1 MRRTEEILEFD
12 KIKEKWAQLALTEAA
27 KGRIMGQEPCL
38 SETELALRQQET
50 TEARTLLEQEGT
62 PPLVSMEGIDT
73 LLAVAGR
80 GDCLTAAQ
88 LEQIES
94 ALTAVKRLK
103 DYLDRGKALELS
115 LPYYEENLDGLADI
129 RDAIHVQIRSGR
141 VDDYASKLLHGI
153 RADIQRTKERMKEKA
168 DGIMKSHK
176 ECMSDSYS
184 TFRNGRLC
192 VPVKKEYKFRIS
204 GSVIDKSATG
214 STLFIEPA
222 AVAKHSE
229 ELSLLM
235 IDEENEERRILY
247 TLTAQVA
254 ESGEAMAQNLRTMEK
269 LDFIFSKGK
278 LSMELHGTR
287 PRINTGRRILLKEA
301 RHPLMDRETCVPQD
315 FRIGNDYRG
324 IVITGPNTGGKTVAI
339 KTVAL
344 SCMMAQCGLHVSCRE
359 ADICMNSS
367 FLCDIGDGQNL
378 SENLSTFSAHITN
391 VLDILREVGPESL
404 VVMDELGSGTDP
416 AEGMGIA
423 VAIMEELKKSGCL
436 FLVTTHY
443 PEVKEYAAAAEGLI
457 NARMTF
463 DRESLQPTYQMVIGE
478 AGESCAF
485 YIAARLGMPE
495 HMLRTAARTA
505 YGTGIPTGGPRG
517 AEGDP
522 RRPEQVAADRD
533 KEDGREE
540 EAGREKAAGRD
551 KEVGRE
557 KAAGREKEAD
567 REEVAGRD
575 KEPVGEKAAD
585 SERKSGPPM
594 QEDGKAAA
602 RNTPEEPGEEWERHL
617 PKTEQMERFGQ
628 QPERAFRPKIQK
640 KKEPSHRQDLSAK
653 FRLGDSVM
661 IYPDK
666 KIGIVCEPVN
676 EKGVLR
682 VQLPDRKIWIN
693 HKRVKLH
700 VAADELYPEGY
711 DFSIVFD
718 SVENRKLRHQMDR
731 KFVEEGIVLQE
742 E

>member
-1 MRRTEEILEFD
+1 MRKTEEILEFD
-12 KIKEKWAQLALTEAA
+12 KIKEKWAQLALTEGA
-27 KGRIMGQEPCL
+27 KEKIMEQEPCL

-50 TEARTLLEQEGT
+50 TEARTLLEREGT
-62 PPLVSMEGIDT
+62 PPLVSMEGIGT
-73 LLAVAGR
+73 LVAVAQR

-88 LEQIES
+88 LEQIEFS
-94 ALTAVKRLK
+94 LTAVRRLK
-103 DYLDRGKALELS
+103 EYLNRGKELELS
-115 LPYYEENLDGLADI
+115 LPYYEENLDNLADI

-141 VDDYASKLLHGI
+141 VDDYASKLLHTI
-153 RADIQRTKERMKEKA
+153 RTDIQRTKERMKEKA
-168 DGIMKSHK
+168 DAVMKSHK

-184 TFRNGRLC
+184 TFRSGRLC

-204 GSVIDKSATG
+204 GSVIDKSSTG

-229 ELSLLM
+229 ELSLLL

-247 TLTAQVA
+247 TLTAMVA
-254 ESGEAMAQNLRTMEK
+254 DNGEAMARNLKTMEK

-278 LSMELHGTR
+278 LSMDLRGTK
-287 PRINTGRRILLKEA
+287 PRINTGRRSVLREA

-315 FRIGNDYRG
+315 FEIGDDYRG
-324 IVITGPNTGGKTVAI
+324 IVITGPNTGGKTVAL

-344 SCMMAQCGLHVSCRE
+344 SCMMAQCGLHVTCRE
-359 ADICMNSS
+359 ADICMNGNY
-367 FLCDIGDGQNL
+367 LCDIGDGQNL
-378 SENLSTFSAHITN
+378 SENLSTFSAHITS
-391 VLDILREVGPESL
+391 VLDILKQVGPESL

-495 HMLRTAARTA
+495 HMLRTAAKTA
-505 YGTGIPTGGPRG
+505 YGAGNF
-517 AEGDP
+517 
-522 RRPEQVAADRD
+522 ADGSG
-533 KEDGREE
+533 KL
-540 EAGREKAAGRD
+540 
-551 KEVGRE
+551 
-557 KAAGREKEAD
+557 
-567 REEVAGRD
+567 
-575 KEPVGEKAAD
+575 GE
-585 SERKSGPPM
+585 R
-594 QEDGKAAA
+594 
-602 RNTPEEPGEEWERHL
+602 EEWERHL
-617 PKTEQMERFGQ
+617 PKAQQMTVSGRRQE
-628 QPERAFRPKIQK
+628 PVSRPKIQK
-640 KKEPSHRQDLSAK
+640 KKEPSHKKDLSGK

-682 VQLPDRKIWIN
+682 IQLPDKKIWIN

-700 VAADELYPEGY
+700 VAAEELYPAGY

-718 SVENRKLRHQMDR
+718 SVENRKLRHRMER
-731 KFVEEGIVLQE
+731 KFVEESIDLGE
-742 E
+742 R

>member
-1 MRRTEEILEFD
+1 MRKTEEILEFD
-12 KIKEKWAQLALTEAA
+12 KIKEKWAQLALTEGA
-27 KGRIMGQEPCL
+27 KEKIMEQEPCL

-50 TEARTLLEQEGT
+50 TEARTLLEREGT
-62 PPLVSMEGIDT
+62 PPLVSMEGIGT
-73 LLAVAGR
+73 LVAVAQR

-88 LEQIES
+88 LEQIEFS
-94 ALTAVKRLK
+94 LTAVRRLK
-103 DYLDRGKALELS
+103 EYLNRGKELELS
-115 LPYYEENLDGLADI
+115 LPYYEENLDNLADI

-141 VDDYASKLLHGI
+141 VDDYASKLLHTI
-153 RADIQRTKERMKEKA
+153 RTDIRRTKERMKEKA
-168 DGIMKSHK
+168 DAVMKSHK

-184 TFRNGRLC
+184 TFRSGRLC

-204 GSVIDKSATG
+204 GSVIDKSSTG

-229 ELSLLM
+229 ELSLLL
-235 IDEENEERRILY
+235 IDDENEERRILY
-247 TLTAQVA
+247 TLTAMVA
-254 ESGEAMAQNLRTMEK
+254 DNGEAMARNLKTMEK

-278 LSMELHGTR
+278 LSMDLRGTK
-287 PRINTGRRILLKEA
+287 PRINTGRRIVLREA

-315 FRIGNDYRG
+315 FEIGDDYRG
-324 IVITGPNTGGKTVAI
+324 IVITGPNTGGKTVAL

-344 SCMMAQCGLHVSCRE
+344 SCMMAQCGLHVTCRE
-359 ADICMNSS
+359 ADICMNGNY
-367 FLCDIGDGQNL
+367 LCDIGDGQNL
-378 SENLSTFSAHITN
+378 SENLSTFSAHITS
-391 VLDILREVGPESL
+391 VLDILKQVGPESL

-495 HMLRTAARTA
+495 HMLRTAAKTA
-505 YGTGIPTGGPRG
+505 YGAGNF
-517 AEGDP
+517 
-522 RRPEQVAADRD
+522 ADGSG
-533 KEDGREE
+533 KL
-540 EAGREKAAGRD
+540 
-551 KEVGRE
+551 
-557 KAAGREKEAD
+557 
-567 REEVAGRD
+567 
-575 KEPVGEKAAD
+575 GE
-585 SERKSGPPM
+585 R
-594 QEDGKAAA
+594 
-602 RNTPEEPGEEWERHL
+602 EEWERHL
-617 PKTEQMERFGQ
+617 PKAQQMTVSGRRQE
-628 QPERAFRPKIQK
+628 PVSRPKIQK
-640 KKEPSHRQDLSAK
+640 KKEPSRKKDLSGK

-682 VQLPDRKIWIN
+682 IQLPDKKIWIN

-700 VAADELYPEGY
+700 VAAEELYPAGY

-718 SVENRKLRHQMDR
+718 SVENRKLRHRMER
-731 KFVEEGIVLQE
+731 KFVEESIDLGE
-742 E
+742 R